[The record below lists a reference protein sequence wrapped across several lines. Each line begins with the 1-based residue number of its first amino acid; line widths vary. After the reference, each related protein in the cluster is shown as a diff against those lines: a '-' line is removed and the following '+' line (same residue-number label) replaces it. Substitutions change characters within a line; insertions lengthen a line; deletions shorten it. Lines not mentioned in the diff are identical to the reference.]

1 MIPLTNEQQKQLL
14 LLTDAAWKRLKS
26 LMKNHYKLGGCMA
39 SEFPFLLAL
48 TSEQW
53 QTVDM
58 KLSRLRVINQ
68 EALQTLRRDTRKKQS
83 RQNKTEYMR
92 SYMQRYRQQ
101 QGASNGQISDQ
112 GSG

>member
-1 MIPLTNEQQKQLL
+1 MIPLTNDQQKQLL
-14 LLTDAAWKRLKS
+14 LLTNSAWLKLRS
-26 LMKNHYKLGGCMA
+26 EMKKHYKLGSCMPLT
-39 SEFPFLLAL
+39 FPFLLAL

-83 RQNKTEYMR
+83 KQNKTEYMR

-101 QGASNGQISDQ
+101 KGASNGQISNQ